1 VPTLALSPR
10 PEVVRRCCLYW
21 GVRGEL
27 HEEPEDT
34 LDLLET
40 CAEAARSRGLAGS
53 GDRIGITA
61 GVPMGVEGG
70 SNLFNVHTLE

>member
-1 VPTLALSPR
+1 MHGA
-10 PEVVRRCCLYW
+10 
-21 GVRGEL
+21 L

-40 CAEAARSRGLAGS
+40 CADAARERGLAGS

-61 GVPMGVEGG
+61 GVPRGRAGG
-70 SNLFNVHTLE
+70 SNMFNVHTLE

>member
-1 VPTLALSPR
+1 MGL
-10 PEVVRRCCLYW
+10 
-21 GVRGEL
+21 
-27 HEEPEDT
+27 
-34 LDLLET
+34 LDT
-40 CAEAARSRGLAGS
+40 CAEAAREKGFAES